1 MKPGNNDLQKP
12 TAKPVDH
19 YVSIY
24 LFGVTDVWVTE
35 NPAPPQRMVEY
46 AGLIRAMAG
55 RAAAVGEL
63 ETLRR
68 DIGRLL
74 GNKALD
80 AGPLVAR
87 AFRYSDGEARQL
99 LAFVSLLIWRLADS
113 VLPGASP
120 DVAWQDSLAL
130 KRHQPAMAA
139 NARA

>member
-1 MKPGNNDLQKP
+1 MKYSSNNPQKS

-24 LFGVTDVWVTE
+24 LFDVTDAWATE

-63 ETLRR
+63 EILRR

-74 GNKALD
+74 KNKALD
-80 AGPLVAR
+80 TGPLVAR

-99 LAFVSLLIWRLADS
+99 LAFVSLLIWRLSDS
-113 VLPGASP
+113 VLPGALP
-120 DVAWQDSLAL
+120 DVVWQDNFAL

-139 NARA
+139 DARA